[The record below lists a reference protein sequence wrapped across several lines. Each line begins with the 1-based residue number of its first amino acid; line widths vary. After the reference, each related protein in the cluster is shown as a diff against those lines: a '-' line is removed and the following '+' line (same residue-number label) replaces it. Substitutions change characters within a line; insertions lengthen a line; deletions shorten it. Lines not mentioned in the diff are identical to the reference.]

1 MEKKKGIKLAVLA
14 VATIACLAL
23 AMMAPFEGLDANGMR
38 FLAVFIW
45 WIVMMVLEL
54 VPTHVSSLIACTLCL
69 LFGIGD
75 TSQVFGQFGS
85 STVLLLLGA
94 FGMAAGLSNSGILKR
109 IALLMVKCAPKNY
122 VGQMIVFEL
131 ANTIVTPWVPAAAA
145 KQAIMV
151 PIANDV
157 ATQLGFKPHTRPYSG
172 FFAIIVIASL
182 IFGSCFLTGN
192 GSVAIALGFMP
203 DGVSWLDWA
212 RNALVYFIV
221 SLVLFTVFFIL
232 WHRPKKGEAE
242 GGDPEAILVSC
253 NKQLAEM
260 GPLRGKELFA
270 LVVLI
275 LAIVGFIGGSS
286 VGISSH
292 AVALTAWL
300 LLCVSGCFKPQ
311 DFSTRLMWPIVIM
324 IGCILGMVT
333 LLSATGVAA
342 WIAQLC
348 APVIIPLAEQP
359 LLLVLLL
366 AILMILLRFAMVSAT
381 VMMALVST
389 MLAAT
394 SIHPFVYLFVVTVSG
409 MSFLLYYQNPTV
421 IGALGMTDGKVVQK
435 DIYATGI
442 AFIVINLIA
451 IAVSVPYWQVLGLL
465 G

>member
-1 MEKKKGIKLAVLA
+1 MEKGKGIKLAVLA
-14 VATIACLAL
+14 AATIACLVL
-23 AMMAPFEGLDANGMR
+23 AMVAPFEGLDANGMH
-38 FLAVFIW
+38 FLAIFIW
-45 WIVMMVLEL
+45 WIVMMVVEV
-54 VPTHVSSLIACTLCL
+54 VPTHISSLIACTLCL

-131 ANTIVTPWVPAAAA
+131 ANTVITPWVPAAAA

-192 GSVAIALGFMP
+192 GSVAIALGFIP
-203 DGVSWLDWA
+203 DGINWLDWA
-212 RNALVYFIV
+212 RNALVYFVV
-221 SLVLFTVFFIL
+221 SLVLFTVFFIM
-232 WHRPKKGEAE
+232 WHRPKQDEIE
-242 GGDPEAILVSC
+242 GGDPQAILVSC
-253 NKQLAEM
+253 NKQLSEM

-275 LAIVGFIGGSS
+275 LAIAGFVGGSS
-286 VGISSH
+286 LGIPSH

-333 LLSATGVAA
+333 LLSTTGVAA
-342 WIAQLC
+342 WIARLC

-359 LLLVLLL
+359 LMLVLLL
-366 AILMILLRFAMVSAT
+366 AVLMILLRFAMVSAT
-381 VMMALVST
+381 VMMALMST
-389 MLAAT
+389 MLASTA
-394 SIHPFVYLFVVTVSG
+394 IHPFVYLFVITVSG

-435 DIYATGI
+435 DIYATGV

-451 IAVSVPYWQVLGLL
+451 IAVSVPYWQMLGLL

>member
-1 MEKKKGIKLAVLA
+1 MDKKKAIKLLVLCI
-14 VATIACLAL
+14 ATLGCVFLAL
-23 AMMAPFEGLDANGMR
+23 AAPFEGLDAVGMR
-38 FLAVFIW
+38 FLAIFIW

-54 VPTHVSSLIACTLCL
+54 VPTHISSLIACTLCL
-69 LFGIGD
+69 LTGTGD

-85 STVLLLLGA
+85 STVLLLIGA
-94 FGMAAGLSNSGILKR
+94 FGLAAGLSNSGILKH
-109 IALLMVKCAPKNY
+109 IALLMVKYAPKNY

-131 ANTIVTPWVPAAAA
+131 ANTLVTPWVPAAAA

-151 PIANDV
+151 PIAGDV
-157 ATQLGFKPHTRPYSG
+157 ATQLGFKPHTRPYTG
-172 FFAIIVIASL
+172 FFSIIVIASL

-203 DGVSWLDWA
+203 DGVTWLDWA

-221 SLVLFTVFFIL
+221 SLVLFTVFFIV
-232 WHRPKKGEAE
+232 WHRPKGEDTTDAN
-242 GGDPEAILVSC
+242 PQAILESC
-253 NKQLAEM
+253 NRQLAEM
-260 GPLRGKELFA
+260 GALRGKELFA
-270 LVVLI
+270 LIVL
-275 LAIVGFIGGSS
+275 LVAIVGFVAGSNF
-286 VGISSH
+286 GISAH
-292 AVALTAWL
+292 AVALSAWL
-300 LLCVSGCFKPQ
+300 LLCVSGSFKPQ

-333 LLSATGVAA
+333 LLSATGVAS

-348 APVIIPLAEQP
+348 SPVIVPLTQQP

-366 AILMILLRFAMVSAT
+366 AVLMILLRFAMVSST

-389 MLAAT
+389 MLA
-394 SIHPFVYLFVVTVSG
+394 SSVINPFVYLFTVTVSG

-421 IGALGMTDGKVVQK
+421 IGALGMTGGNVEQK

-451 IAVSVPYWQVLGLL
+451 LAVSVPYWQMMGLL